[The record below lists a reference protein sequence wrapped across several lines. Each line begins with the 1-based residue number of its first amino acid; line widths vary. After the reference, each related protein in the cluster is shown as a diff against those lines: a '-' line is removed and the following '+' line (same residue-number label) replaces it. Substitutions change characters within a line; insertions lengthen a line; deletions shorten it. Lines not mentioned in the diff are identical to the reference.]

1 MRDDNQRQ
9 EWLKRKRGT
18 LQHLKEK
25 AALYSPAEVPT
36 HLLTEIDILEE
47 EIARLEQGN
56 DEAQLHSACPI
67 AGKSKLKPVAIAVFI
82 VLVAVLTYALGIIAK
97 RGNMLDAWH
106 IILAIIAG
114 VALDVLGN
122 YIYDLFRTRGWLPER
137 PSIKRILLIILFFV
151 PFLLIVLLLQLG
163 VGPEPGGDG
172 NHEPV
177 IQNISVNPEII
188 EIGQK
193 ATITVNAV
201 DPDDDPLIYVWTV
214 SNGKI
219 IGGPSQQ
226 STVTYEAPNIPG
238 YVVLRVIVRDGRGG
252 ETEQKRNISIVMPS
266 SPP

>member
-25 AALYSPAEVPT
+25 AALYPPAEVPI

-47 EIARLEQGN
+47 EIVRLEQGN
-56 DEAQLHSACPI
+56 DRAQLYSAYPI
-67 AGKSKLKPVAIAVFI
+67 AGKSKLKSVAIAVFM
-82 VLVAVLTYALGIIAK
+82 VLLTILVYTLVTAK
-97 RGNMLDAWH
+97 GGSMLDVWH

-122 YIYDLFRTRGWLPER
+122 YVYDLLRTQGWLPKR
-137 PSIKRILLIILFFV
+137 PSIKRTLLIILFFV
-151 PFLLIVLLLQLG
+151 PFLIIILLLQLG
-163 VGPEPGGDG
+163 VGSEPSGG
-172 NHEPV
+172 NHKPV

-193 ATITVNAV
+193 AIITVNAV
-201 DPDDDPLIYVWTV
+201 DPDGDPLIYVWTV